1 MTSHKFI
8 NPFHAMV
15 SFYTP
20 WKHQIEKDQWH
31 EMCWSSLSDG
41 STTTEVLSH
50 LQSMGNN
57 NLFSHSVQLL
67 NHDQNWRLRRTV
79 KRNYWKRLILLFCY
93 YCCNRRGFFSELQEQ
108 KIPYALCNIHSI
120 FFQRMISYI
129 YQNIYDAFNI
139 KIKTTFRDFECESFL
154 KLWVVLYLSSI
165 GTKHHP
171 SHWTVSSFICK

>member
-15 SFYTP
+15 TFYTP

-50 LQSMGNN
+50 LQSAGNN
-57 NLFSHSVQLL
+57 NFFSHSVQLL
-67 NHDQNWRLRRTV
+67 NHDQNWRSRSKSKFVLHLLGSSTV

-120 FFQRMISYI
+120 FFQRKISYI
-129 YQNIYDAFNI
+129 YQNIFDAFNT
-139 KIKTTFRDFECESFL
+139 KIKDYFQGF
-154 KLWVVLYLSSI
+154 WN
-165 GTKHHP
+165 
-171 SHWTVSSFICK
+171 VSLF